1 MNNLKQFIHKL
12 SWQES
17 SEYWKTDSS
26 VLKKSKDKCLMETD
40 NQNGVI
46 KTDNLNN
53 PIWQLT
59 NSGMAENL
67 FDVK

>member
-1 MNNLKQFIHKL
+1 
-12 SWQES
+12 
-17 SEYWKTDSS
+17 
-26 VLKKSKDKCLMETD
+26 METD